1 MRSLSLKLSLLFAV
15 IALVS
20 VGVTAFWVSHSVGI
34 EFRHYYEET
43 WERDAL
49 PGSPQMGM
57 TEEEFI
63 DAYTDSLKRIALA
76 AVLGAVILG
85 LVFSRLITGP
95 MRRLTLSAKRIADGD
110 FSQRVPQKTRDEV
123 GQLSSAFNSMAEQ
136 LDKKEQS
143 RRQLL
148 ADVAHELRTPL
159 TIIQGNMEAW
169 LDGVTTPTPEQIASV
184 HDETLLL
191 SRLVTDLRDLS
202 LAEAGQLRLHA
213 VPTNLADLTNAEIE
227 SIESRF
233 QEQQISLH
241 RDLPPDLPP
250 VSIDSERIRQV
261 LRNLL
266 DNALRY
272 TPAGGTIR
280 VGATST
286 PPGWVTLC
294 VSDTGSGIHPE
305 DLPHIF
311 DHFYK
316 TDRSRHRGYGGSG
329 IGLAIVRQLVE
340 AHGGKVWVES
350 QPGEGSSF
358 FFTLPSI

>member
-1 MRSLSLKLSLLFAV
+1 MRSLSLKLSLLFAA
-15 IALVS
+15 IALVAALVVGLRINYS
-20 VGVTAFWVSHSVGI
+20 VQI
-34 EFRHYYEET
+34 EFEHYYQEAFGTSRMGAVEE
-43 WERDAL
+43 AFL
-49 PGSPQMGM
+49 
-57 TEEEFI
+57 EEFQH
-63 DAYTDSLKRIALA
+63 SLGLIILGALLA
-76 AVLGAVILG
+76 AVVVG

-95 MRRLTLSAKRIADGD
+95 MRRLTLSARRIAAGD
-110 FSQRVPQKTRDEV
+110 FSQRVPQKTKDEV
-123 GQLSSAFNSMAEQ
+123 GELSSAFSSMAEQ
-136 LDKKEQS
+136 LDKNEQI

-159 TIIQGNMEAW
+159 SVIQGNLEAW
-169 LDGVTTPTPEQIASV
+169 LDGVITPTPAQIASA
-184 HDETLLL
+184 HDETVLL

-202 LAEAGQLRLHA
+202 LAETGQLQLHP
-213 VPTNLADLTNAEIE
+213 VLTNLADLTNAEIA

-241 RDLPPDLPP
+241 CDLPPDLPP
-250 VSIDSERIRQV
+250 VSIDGERIRQV

-272 TPAGGTIR
+272 TPAGGIIR
-280 VGATST
+280 VGASST
-286 PPGWVTLC
+286 PPGWVTWC

-316 TDRSRHRGYGGSG
+316 TDRSRRRGRGGSG
-329 IGLAIVRQLVE
+329 IGLAIVKQLVE

-350 QPGEGSSF
+350 LPGEGSSF